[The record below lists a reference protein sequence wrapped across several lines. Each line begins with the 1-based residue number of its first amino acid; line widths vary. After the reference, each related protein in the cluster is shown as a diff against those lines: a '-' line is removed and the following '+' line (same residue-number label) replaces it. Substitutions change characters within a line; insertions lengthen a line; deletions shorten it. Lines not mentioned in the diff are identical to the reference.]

1 MHAYSGAL
9 HCLEWSD
16 NLTYNQSM
24 KAAQAKYR
32 KKIKQISLKFYPSE
46 NIEYE
51 RIKKYTE
58 MNDISYGD
66 YIKSLIK
73 ADLDAK
79 GIPYPELSDNIE

>member
-1 MHAYSGAL
+1 
-9 HCLEWSD
+9 
-16 NLTYNQSM
+16 M

-46 NIEYE
+46 IIEYE

-58 MNDISYGD
+58 MNNMSFKN
-66 YIKSLIK
+66 YIQPLIK

-79 GIPYPELSDNIE
+79 GIPYPELFDSIE